1 VVRKERPETRRRRKR
16 RRLPRASS
24 LRICRCCSQVREL
37 LFDSNFD
44 GRPSLFV
51 GDRAT
56 EGAMGKRGR
65 REGGR
70 PKSEMFFLSFFSSFD
85 DAFDESV
92 VDVSGLEIRRRTEKN
107 PNLS

>member
-1 VVRKERPETRRRRKR
+1 
-16 RRLPRASS
+16 
-24 LRICRCCSQVREL
+24 
-37 LFDSNFD
+37 
-44 GRPSLFV
+44 
-51 GDRAT
+51 
-56 EGAMGKRGR
+56 MGKRGR